1 MIYFDN
7 GATTKMSVEALDT
20 YVKVNQNIF
29 GNPSSLNK
37 LGTVANDLLQQSR
50 KQVAQLLGVGT
61 DEIFFTSGGT
71 EGDNWI
77 IKGTAMEKHDFGKH
91 IITSSVEHPAVTRSM
106 QQLEKLGFEVT
117 YLPVNAQGK
126 IDPAEF
132 ENAIRKDTI
141 LVSLIAVNNEVGSI
155 QPIQEVGEILKKHPS
170 IHFHVDAVQSV
181 AEFEKL
187 ILHPRIDF
195 LVLSAHKFNG
205 PKGVGIVYYKKGK
218 RVASLLTGGGQE
230 SGKRSTT
237 ENVGGIAATA
247 KALRIALQKRES
259 TKKQMTLL
267 RNETIQFLEQFNDV
281 RIFSPEDGAAHI
293 VCFALKGV
301 RGEVMVH
308 ALEEHEIIISTTSA
322 CSSKKGDIPA
332 TLHSMHVPSE
342 WSLCAI
348 RLSFS
353 GENNLEELE
362 AFKRVFLQLHEKF
375 QIIQK

>member
-7 GATTKMSVEALDT
+7 GATTKMSAEALDT

-50 KQVAQLLGVGT
+50 KQVAQLLGVDT

-259 TKKQMTLL
+259 TKKQMTML
-267 RNETIQFLEQFNDV
+267 RNETIQFLESFDDV

-332 TLHSMHVPSE
+332 TLHSMRVPSE
-342 WSLCAI
+342 WSLCAV

-353 GENNLEELE
+353 GENSLEELE
-362 AFKRVFLQLHEKF
+362 AFKRVFVQLHEKF

>member
-50 KQVAQLLGVGT
+50 KQVAQLLGVDT

-155 QPIQEVGEILKKHPS
+155 QPIQEVGEILEKHPS

-181 AEFEKL
+181 TQFEKL

-267 RNETIQFLEQFNDV
+267 RNETIQFLESFDDV